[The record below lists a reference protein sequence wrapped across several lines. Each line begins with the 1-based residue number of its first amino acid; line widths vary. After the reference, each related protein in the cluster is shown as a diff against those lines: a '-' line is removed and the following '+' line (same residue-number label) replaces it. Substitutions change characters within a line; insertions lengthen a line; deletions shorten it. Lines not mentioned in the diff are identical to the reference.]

1 MTSVVV
7 ILVLSIL
14 FSVLFKDKK
23 QGNQPFEAPEE
34 FDQVQIPQVQTATAS
49 SDVNGYQTEKRS
61 DINTNKNTVD
71 NKVNQNNVSGFNLKK
86 AVIYSSVLERPY
98 K

>member
-23 QGNQPFEAPEE
+23 QGNQPFETHEE
-34 FDQVQIPQVQTATAS
+34 FDQMPIPQVQTAAAS
-49 SDVNGYQTEKRS
+49 SDDNGYQTENRS